1 MQAKFN
7 LKLVKIHIY
16 SFIKK
21 QIILKKRYRI
31 SDIENQRA
39 TDNSI
44 IIAPSAPLEEE
55 EVICDLNDSFK
66 HHVSITEIKDEI
78 KV

>member
-21 QIILKKRYRI
+21 QVILKKRYRS

-39 TDNSI
+39 TENSI
-44 IIAPSAPLEEE
+44 VIAPWAPLEEE
-55 EVICDLNDSFK
+55 VISELNDSFK

-78 KV
+78 NE